1 MVHRLLFSYLNNGSS
16 ANKTEYEEKCKHA
29 SNMEKLASD
38 AERAS
43 IKYKQVEFLI
53 DKIGQTFDG
62 VISGVSKWGI
72 FVEIKDNKCEGM
84 ISLRDMQ
91 DDFYYLDEENY
102 CVIGQRNG
110 TKYKLGDELKIKV
123 KRANLSRKQLDFEMI
138 YE

>member
-1 MVHRLLFSYLNNGSS
+1 M
-16 ANKTEYEEKCKHA
+16 AMK
-29 SNMEKLASD
+29 
-38 AERAS
+38 
-43 IKYKQVEFLI
+43 
-53 DKIGQTFDG
+53 
-62 VISGVSKWGI
+62 
-72 FVEIKDNKCEGM
+72 VEIKDNKCEGM

-138 YE
+138 YITQKEKLPLGAFETALREKGIGYE